1 MDVSPSA
8 LFAGLI
14 FSSVGMGAWMI
25 GRRRQSGGKMA
36 LGLVLMGLPFVVPDP
51 WIWLVGGLGCAALWI
66 VP

>member
-25 GRRRQSGGKMA
+25 GRKRQSAGKMVIGM
-36 LGLVLMGLPFVVPDP
+36 LLMGLPCVVPDP
-51 WIWLVGGLGCAALWI
+51 WIWLVGALTCAALWF